1 MSNHPSVNL
10 LDNTPAERLV
20 TVDSMYLRII
30 NDRVQDIYNDTE
42 HLATALDAIKTK
54 DDVSQGVLVAVK
66 AALLASSELA
76 GIVSEMLYDY
86 ALPPQVEVS
95 SHE

>member
-1 MSNHPSVNL
+1 MNNHPSISS
-10 LDNTPAERLV
+10 DTPASRLV
-20 TVDSMYLRII
+20 TVDSIYLRLMY
-30 NDRVQDIYNDTE
+30 DRIQDIYNDTD

-66 AALLASSELA
+66 AALYANSELA
-76 GIVSEMLYDY
+76 GIVSDMFCDH
-86 ALPPQVEVS
+86 ALPYQAEAT